1 MRLCFESSVWPA
13 VLTVDTTRESHRGK
27 GVREL
32 DEHANVTRLCKTST
46 QPAAGEASGGD
57 NDLSSGFWGWL
68 ESFFDVYL
76 PLVLRNN
83 P

>member
-1 MRLCFESSVWPA
+1 M
-13 VLTVDTTRESHRGK
+13 
-27 GVREL
+27 REL
-32 DEHANVTRLCKTST
+32 DEHANVTRLYRTST